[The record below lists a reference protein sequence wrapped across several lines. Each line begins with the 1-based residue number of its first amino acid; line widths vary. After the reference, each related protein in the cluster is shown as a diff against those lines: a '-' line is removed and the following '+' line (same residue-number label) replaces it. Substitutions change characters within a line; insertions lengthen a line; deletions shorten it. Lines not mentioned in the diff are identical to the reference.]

1 MRKSESDRRKRAFE
15 DGLLSSPPG
24 TILPSQFFK
33 LVGAQTFSS
42 EQRLLLAV
50 LADAINVL
58 SDYLASP
65 NPLKRKSFHEASSW
79 VFTRCLTS
87 PLSFDHVC
95 DALGMDFKSLRKRL
109 SGLVSEGG
117 SSLLRLRP
125 KETIRMQGPTP
136 NRVRRDRRRA
146 HQGRNAG
153 AY

>member
-1 MRKSESDRRKRAFE
+1 MRNGSRKMALE
-15 DGLLSSPPG
+15 DGLLSSPPDI
-24 TILPSQFFK
+24 ILPSQFFK

-58 SDYLASP
+58 GDYLASP
-65 NPLKRKSFHEASSW
+65 NPLKRKSFYEASSW
-79 VFTRCLTS
+79 VFAPGITS

-95 DALGMDFKSLRKRL
+95 DALGMDVKSARKRL

-125 KETIRMQGPTP
+125 KETTRKQGPTP
-136 NRVRRDRRRA
+136 DRVRRDRRRA